1 MLDRFL
7 NRLVTWSPLQF
18 WAYTALAAL
27 LVMEVVSWITSQ
39 VPPCIVNPE
48 DYAHYAGNDECPT
61 QHVFLIVSMAGILET
76 IGHNWVTALST
87 VVIAS
92 FTGTIYLIN
101 KRQLRHAREVERA
114 YVFGGCGGQTP
125 ILNAAGNPIGMRVQA
140 THGNYGENT
149 RFR

>member
-7 NRLVTWSPLQF
+7 NRLVTWSPRQF

-101 KRQLRHAREVERA
+101 
-114 YVFGGCGGQTP
+114 
-125 ILNAAGNPIGMRVQA
+125 
-140 THGNYGENT
+140 
-149 RFR
+149 